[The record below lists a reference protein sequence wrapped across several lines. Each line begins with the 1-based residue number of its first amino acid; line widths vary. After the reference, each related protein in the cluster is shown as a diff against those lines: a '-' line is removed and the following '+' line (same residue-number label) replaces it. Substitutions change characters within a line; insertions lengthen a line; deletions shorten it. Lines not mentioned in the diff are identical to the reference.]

1 MRYTKRNM
9 ALKLTRVSKQLKV
22 AAGLALFA
30 SLCSAT
36 GSLATVTSG
45 DPFSVDGVVLAS
57 PGVASWPVITN
68 DEVST
73 TTAGALLTFRDGSAV
88 KLDPQSRVKLAG
100 TESAP
105 EVILIAGNLQAKLAP
120 GSRLLVTRVD
130 TDKDKDTGSN
140 TTPTVE
146 PASTGVRT
154 TTTIFVSWCSLGL
167 RVEYHWPVL
176 VSLPMPFC
184 NRLLPARASGLT

>member
-9 ALKLTRVSKQLKV
+9 ALKRTRVSKQLKV

-146 PASTGVRT
+146 PASTGATRPNNNNNFRKLV
-154 TTTIFVSWCSLGL
+154 FLGFASGVSLAGLGL
-167 RVEYHWPVL
+167 ATDAVL
-176 VSLPMPFC
+176 Q
-184 NRLLPARASGLT
+184 PAAASPR

>member
-1 MRYTKRNM
+1 MRYTKLNM
-9 ALKLTRVSKQLKV
+9 AFKLTRVSTQLKL
-22 AAGLALFA
+22 AAGLALLA

-57 PGVASWPVITN
+57 PGVATWPVITN

-73 TTAGALLTFRDGSAV
+73 TNAGALLTFRDGSAV
-88 KLDPQSRVKLAG
+88 KLEPQSRIKLAG

-120 GSRLLVTRVD
+120 GSRLLVTRA
-130 TDKDKDTGSN
+130 DKDKDTGSN

-146 PASTGVRT
+146 PASTGATRPNNNNSFRKIVFLGSST
-154 TTTIFVSWCSLGL
+154 GIALAGLGL
-167 RVEYHWPVL
+167 ATDAIL
-176 VSLPMPFC
+176 Q
-184 NRLLPARASGLT
+184 PAAASPR